1 MYWKY
6 CVKEAYGIDKRNDEA
21 LKYEEVL
28 KEKNDT
34 RNGPLYKIEN
44 DPRKMRF

>member
-1 MYWKY
+1 
-6 CVKEAYGIDKRNDEA
+6 VKEAYGIDKRNDEA